1 MRKKILIVN
10 NGFANKHITPLI
22 SEFYKLNKKYFSIK
36 IIHNYA
42 KRDKL
47 NLIQRIFIKLRL
59 PLDLENFNKRILKS
73 SKNFNPDIYFIIK
86 GNNVYPSTLKSVKKN
101 NPSSILISW
110 TQDNMMK
117 KHNSSYYFNESIPF
131 YDLHCTTKSNIIEQF
146 YKKGA
151 KKILFLNKAFSETV
165 HFPDFDSNY
174 SFKVLFI
181 GTYEKERSVSLDFL
195 AKNGIEVT
203 VFGNGWEKQNHNYN
217 LKINKFSLEGSEYR
231 KALSSSYI
239 SLCFLRKINDDLQ
252 TSRSIEIPACGG
264 FMIAERTTEHKLLF
278 KENEEA
284 VFFSNND
291 ELLKK
296 VKYFLNHKLE
306 RDRIAKHGR
315 ERVLKSN
322 YSYSKM
328 LGKILDDFI

>member
-10 NGFANKHITPLI
+10 NGFANRHLTPLI
-22 SEFYKLNKKYFSIK
+22 SEFLKLKKEHFSIK
-36 IIHNYA
+36 IIHNYI

-47 NLIQRIFIKLRL
+47 NLIQRIFLKLRL

-73 SKNFNPDIYFIIK
+73 LKNFNPDIYFIIK
-86 GNNVYPSTLKSVKKN
+86 GNNVYPSTLKRIKKN

-117 KHNSSYYFNESIPF
+117 KHNSSYYFDKSISI
-131 YDLHCTTKSNIIEQF
+131 YDLHCTTKSNIIKQF
-146 YKKGA
+146 YNKGA
-151 KKILFLNKAFSETV
+151 KRLLFLNKAFSETV
-165 HFPDFDSNY
+165 HYPDFDPNY
-174 SFKVLFI
+174 AYKVLFI
-181 GTYEKERSVSLDFL
+181 GTFEKERSVSLEFL
-195 AKNGIEVT
+195 SKNGIEVNI
-203 VFGNGWEKQNHNYN
+203 FGNGWEKFKHNSN
-217 LKINKFSLEGSEYR
+217 LNINKYSLEGSEYR

-252 TSRSIEIPACGG
+252 TSRSIEIPACEG
-264 FMIAERTTEHKLLF
+264 FMIAERTKEHTLLF

-296 VKYFLNHKLE
+296 VEYFLNNKLE
-306 RDRIAKHGR
+306 RDRIAKQGR

-328 LGKILDDFI
+328 LEKILYDFI